1 MQPLQPA
8 YSQQG
13 SRASAVATAIGV
25 CAEEGRS
32 SSPADLQECCKHNVA
47 SCCPR
52 EGWACPVCW
61 VLPGVHL
68 LDCCWA
74 WLLPVHTVPCPPQ
87 DHPDFRQAASL
98 LEEVDDRVV
107 KQGLV
112 GLGVGAGLAAVVG
125 LGLGLLLGGGRRH

>member
-1 MQPLQPA
+1 VAWLQAALLQIHGPA
-8 YSQQG
+8 GVLQAAAPALLAGCCQG
-13 SRASAVATAIGV
+13 
-25 CAEEGRS
+25 CP
-32 SSPADLQECCKHNVA
+32 SPDPRP
-47 SCCPR
+47 CCPL
-52 EGWACPVCW
+52 C
-61 VLPGVHL
+61 
-68 LDCCWA
+68 
-74 WLLPVHTVPCPPQ
+74 LLPLQ